1 MISNE
6 DICKSASIV
15 QERDK
20 IRIFAHSKSLRRK
33 QMKRNHTILWM
44 LAAILLCGTIT
55 VTSCKSK
62 TNEAPV
68 EEQVTETVAIE
79 TELTAI
85 EKYLVDSIGVNYL
98 EAEICIPCGTI
109 IATDTIGSGDEFRVW
124 GDYWVFN
131 YNLMG
136 DTLKLVSGGSHP
148 GMMNLKKTD
157 NGYEVVAFEQV
168 EDGAGHEASAKRIF
182 GEHFEAFWKINSDAD
197 AREVERERA
206 IAKYVSEHQLS
217 AKYYQ
222 DYGWPA
228 VKIEE

>member
-6 DICKSASIV
+6 DICKSASIAG
-15 QERDK
+15 EMDK
-20 IRIFAHSKSLRRK
+20 ISIFAHSKSLRRIK
-33 QMKRNHTILWM
+33 MKRHYAILWM
-44 LAAILLCGTIT
+44 LAALLLCGATT
-55 VTSCKSK
+55 FTSCKSK
-62 TNEAPV
+62 TNEVPV
-68 EEQVTETVAIE
+68 EEQVTDTVAIQ

-85 EKYLVDSIGVNYL
+85 EQYLVDSIRVNYL
-98 EAEICIPCGTI
+98 EAELCIPCGTI
-109 IATDTIGSGDEFRVW
+109 IATDTIGNGDEFRVW

-131 YNLMG
+131 YNLVG
-136 DTLKLVSGGSHP
+136 DTLKLVSGGSHA
-148 GMMNLKKTD
+148 GLMNLKKTD
-157 NGYEVVAFEQV
+157 NGYEVLSFEQV

-197 AREVERERA
+197 AREAERERA